1 MSQLEAQDGEKKDLI
16 LRDYLAIDRTKL
28 ANSRTLLAYLRTA
41 MVMALSGITLI
52 ELLAE
57 FKILHYLGYALIPMS
72 FIVLALGLFQYFVVQ
87 RKVKNRYYKF

>member
-1 MSQLEAQDGEKKDLI
+1 MSQVETQNGEKKDLI

-57 FKILHYLGYALIPMS
+57 FKILHYLGYSLIPMS

-87 RKVKNRYYKF
+87 WKVKNRYYKF